1 VNSRR
6 QYNVLSTTFKAHDR
20 SLIDSDNLKISNSA
34 FNYLLIYIV
43 METKNSL
50 KSTEKVQNMCTWSI
64 LKIYP
69 YMKVFL
75 PESVF
80 FITRAKWLLSTSNTH
95 REFQY
100 IHGKIN
106 GDVKQNILFHIKRRS
121 GVELPGIILNCS

>member
-100 IHGKIN
+100 IHGKIK